1 MDFNNDED
9 IMKAINAGGG
19 ADIDLDD
26 ELAALE
32 AEVGGGKKKE
42 KKKKKEGDDLSLS
55 DLSEEEEEEKKPQKK
70 HEKHASDDDLDA
82 LEKEGLD
89 DLEEEEKPKPKPE
102 IKPQPKPQ
110 PQPKKQAPPP
120 QPQKKPEPQI
130 NKEELAKAMQAK
142 QSQKSNSGIDLY
154 PEKVEKKY
162 HDVQKMT
169 SLGVLEKE
177 KEICDKIIE
186 YKKKRDEDPDTW
198 DFKKESLNDR
208 IGIIT
213 STIQDGAWDFEMY
226 KKKIK
231 EQYAWES
238 KLLVFLEK
246 DPSLNPEQKNI
257 LKERINNRKK
267 IIEEELTRNP
277 DEEAEEEEKQSP
289 PPKEEEKKPESQP
302 KQNPAPEKPTN
313 ATSDAKGGDF
323 YPEKVEAKYHAVNK
337 MDSLGVLEKE
347 KEICDLI
354 IGYKKKKGED
364 YDTWEFKKDSI
375 DTRKDTITSSI
386 ENGIVNFEMYKKKI
400 KSQYEWETKLLL
412 FVEKD
417 KTLND
422 AQKKIIKERVNKRKK
437 IIEEELTQNP
447 DEQAEKEEPEE
458 EPVKEEPKKQEVIKK
473 KEEIKKSLSP
483 MYTVPKGQEDEEC
496 KRLTQVV
503 TDRLNEYRAAIDYF
517 KSNQLSEQQAKA
529 IKCAKAICIELKRI
543 QDGKWKEV
551 NEFALPD
558 PVTPE
563 LIYGYSKEERMEKFK
578 KIIKELTEQKKGI
591 TNDYNARIE
600 SFKKLTKVQFK
611 KIEAVAKKDLDALK
625 SKKEKLEKIIKILLE
640 KAQDK
645 WVPAPLYIETE
656 EETQV
661 PKINAD
667 IPENTIRIIFGKTT
681 YVKKDKLYLI
691 VTVPEKKLG
700 RTINQSHP
708 GDWTEEF
715 DWKVE
720 KADFKSFWKTKI
732 HVDIYEKKTLL
743 KDKLRGH
750 FEMEPKG
757 LKDHLEC
764 TDNYKID
771 LESKREGQTA
781 NVTFKVRTPCKE
793 PLFTTQTKKV
803 FQVTT
808 IYPAFNINGGPI
820 KETAVKIESNQQK
833 VTADDL
839 KVNNP
844 VAPKPS
850 APKPAPK
857 AQKAPTPVAQAKQ
870 GGGAP
875 TKKPGPPKAH
885 IDKSEFKDE
894 ELKDPD
900 CIDCLNTLQVLEFK
914 LNKYEEERNKID
926 GRTPR
931 ELMQKIIKIK
941 CKHQSLTDA
950 LGDEIGPQDYLTLL
964 KTTFAHDKKLAD
976 YFNQIKDTQKSKL
989 VSERLPLI
997 IKETEELMKQMP
1009 K

>member
-1 MDFNNDED
+1 MNFNNDED

-19 ADIDLDD
+19 VDMDVDD

-32 AEVGGGKKKE
+32 AEVSGGQKKE
-42 KKKKKEGDDLSLS
+42 KKKKKGGDDLSLS
-55 DLSEEEEEEKKPQKK
+55 DLSEDEEEKKPQKK
-70 HEKHASDDDLDA
+70 HEKHASDDDLAA
-82 LEKEGLD
+82 LEQEGFD
-89 DLEEEEKPKPKPE
+89 DIEEEEKPKPKPVS
-102 IKPQPKPQ
+102 KPQPKPQ
-110 PQPKKQAPPP
+110 TKPQP
-120 QPQKKPEPQI
+120 QPQKKTQPQVD
-130 NKEELAKAMQAK
+130 KQELAKAMQAK
-142 QSQKSNSGIDLY
+142 QSQAKQSQISNSGVDLY

-177 KEICDKIIE
+177 KEICDKIIQ
-186 YKKKRDEDPDTW
+186 YKKQRNEDPDTW

-238 KLLVFLEK
+238 KLLVFVEK
-246 DPSLNPEQKNI
+246 DPSLKPEQKNV
-257 LKERINNRKK
+257 LKERVNNRKK
-267 IIEEELTRNP
+267 IIEEELTINP
-277 DEEAEEEEKQSP
+277 DEEAAEEEKQSP
-289 PPKEEEKKPESQP
+289 PPKQEAKKPESQS
-302 KQNPAPEKPTN
+302 KQNPAPAKPTK

-323 YPEKVEAKYHAVNK
+323 YPEKVENKYHAVNK

-364 YDTWEFKKDSI
+364 YDSWEFKKESI

-386 ENGIVNFEMYKKKI
+386 ENGIMTFELYKKKI
-400 KSQYEWETKLLL
+400 KAQYEWETKLLL

-417 KTLND
+417 GTLND

-447 DEQAEKEEPEE
+447 DEQAEKKTT
-458 EPVKEEPKKQEVIKK
+458 KEVPKKQDVKKK
-473 KEEIKKSLSP
+473 KEDLITKKSLSP
-483 MYTVPKGQEDEEC
+483 MYDVPKEKEGETI
-496 KRLTQVV
+496 KRLTQIV

-517 KSNQLSEQQAKA
+517 KSNQLSEQQTKA
-529 IKCAKAICIELKRI
+529 IKHAKECCVELKKI
-543 QDGKWKEV
+543 QDGKWREV
-551 NEFALPD
+551 NEFTLPD

-563 LIYGYSKEERMEKFK
+563 FIYGHSKEERMAKFK
-578 KIIKELTEQKKGI
+578 KIIKELTEQKKNVV
-591 TNDYNARIE
+591 NDYNVRIE
-600 SFKKLTKVQFK
+600 SFKKLSKVQFK
-611 KIEAVAKKDLDALK
+611 KIEAVAKRDLDSLK
-625 SKKEKLEKIIKILLE
+625 AKKEKYEKIIKLLLE

-656 EETQV
+656 EEIQIQ
-661 PKINAD
+661 KINSD
-667 IPENTIRIIFGKTT
+667 IPDNTIRIIFGKTT
-681 YVKKDKLYLI
+681 YSKNDRLYLI
-691 VTVPEKKLG
+691 VKVPDTNLEK
-700 RTINQSHP
+700 TFNQKNP
-708 GDWTEEF
+708 GDWSEQF

-720 KADFKSFWKTKI
+720 KSDFKGFWKTKI
-732 HVDIYEKKTLL
+732 HVDIYEKKTIL
-743 KDKLRGH
+743 KDKFRGQ
-750 FEMEPKG
+750 FDMEPRG
-757 LKDHLEC
+757 LKNHVEC
-764 TDNYKID
+764 TDNYKIE
-771 LESKREGQTA
+771 LEDSKETGKTA
-781 NVTFKVRTPCKE
+781 TVTFKVRTPCKE
-793 PLFTTQTKKV
+793 QEYTTETKKI

-808 IYPAFNINGGPI
+808 IFPPFNINGGNNT
-820 KETAVKIESNQQK
+820 EGRVNLDVNQSK

-839 KVNNP
+839 KINNS

-850 APKPAPK
+850 APKPV
-857 AQKAPTPVAQAKQ
+857 QKTQNTPAAVTKPKQ
-870 GGGAP
+870 GGGGAP
-875 TKKPGPPKAH
+875 AKKPAAPKAH

-894 ELKDPD
+894 ELQDPD

-914 LNKYEEERNKID
+914 LNKYEEIRNKID

-941 CKHQSLTDA
+941 CKKQSLTDA
-950 LGDEIGPQDYLTLL
+950 LGDEIGPQDYLNLL
-964 KTTFAHDKKLAD
+964 KTTFAHDKKLVD
-976 YFNQIKDTQKSKL
+976 YFNQIKDAQKSKL

-997 IKETEELMKQMP
+997 VKETEELMKQMP